1 MEVHEHIQ
9 NPRERATEERKVYTA
24 KILFPVFLFGGV
36 H

>member
-1 MEVHEHIQ
+1 MSIFKTQE
-9 NPRERATEERKVYTA
+9 ERATEERKVYTA